1 MTPSTTPVLL
11 DHAIQVM
18 LLVVAGLFFLNGHWI
33 LGAIVVMQTAATC
46 YLLYKDRARE
56 RSRAP
61 SAV

>member
-1 MTPSTTPVLL
+1 
-11 DHAIQVM
+11 M

-33 LGAIVVMQTAATC
+33 VGSIVVMQTAATC

-61 SAV
+61 SSI